1 MGNSNLPVIQ
11 KNILPA
17 ELKKVISSRAG
28 KAVIFLGLTAL
39 SAGLLYSATFLAP
52 IGLPVF
58 AYGALGLA
66 KNSILR
72 SYKDLAFVVRNKKDS
87 VKISQDPTR
96 IDLMAKLIGKSK
108 SEKVAF
114 MQLQAIVGLS
124 KINSLPENLRFKRIE
139 TNTHGIVSST
149 FRKLCNLGIINDLTI
164 EPETN
169 LFGKQKRSSHFIE
182 KLAIGNA
189 NPKDLFINKENIE
202 KVSFSLA
209 NEVDINDKKLRE
221 TFPFVFGKEGSKTHI
236 GILAKY
242 GWKIIN
248 NPDGS
253 LSIDYGSKVKNKGTE
268 TLLLENPSHNKEHN
282 DFIESLKENNLTL
295 DKQSKFSKD
304 FIERENKSLDNS
316 KNNSEYQKE
325 QNLQL

>member
-1 MGNSNLPVIQ
+1 MGNSNLLVIQ
-11 KNILPA
+11 KNTLPA
-17 ELKKVISSRAG
+17 ELKKVISSRTG
-28 KAVIFLGLTAL
+28 KAVIFGGLTAL

-114 MQLQAIVGLS
+114 MQLQAIVELS

-139 TNTHGIVSST
+139 TDTHGIVSST
-149 FRKLCNLGIINDLTI
+149 FRKLSNLGIINDLTI

-169 LFGKQKRSSHFIE
+169 LFGKQKRSHFYLQM
-182 KLAIGNA
+182 KL
-189 NPKDLFINKENIE
+189 
-202 KVSFSLA
+202 
-209 NEVDINDKKLRE
+209 
-221 TFPFVFGKEGSKTHI
+221 
-236 GILAKY
+236 ILM
-242 GWKIIN
+242 I
-248 NPDGS
+248 
-253 LSIDYGSKVKNKGTE
+253 KN
-268 TLLLENPSHNKEHN
+268 
-282 DFIESLKENNLTL
+282 
-295 DKQSKFSKD
+295 
-304 FIERENKSLDNS
+304 
-316 KNNSEYQKE
+316 
-325 QNLQL
+325 

>member
-11 KNILPA
+11 KNTLPA

-28 KAVIFLGLTAL
+28 KAVIFGGLTAI
-39 SAGLLYSATFLAP
+39 SFGLLYSASFLAP

-58 AYGALGLA
+58 TYSALGLT
-66 KNSILR
+66 KNTFLR
-72 SYKDLAFVVRNKKDS
+72 SYKDLAFVLNNKMNS
-87 VKISQDPTR
+87 IKISQDPTR

-139 TNTHGIVSST
+139 TDTHSIVSST
-149 FRKLCNLGIINDLTI
+149 FKKLNSLGVISDLSVK
-164 EPETN
+164 PKTN
-169 LFGKQKRSSHFIE
+169 LLGKTKKSSHFIA

-189 NPKDLFINKENIE
+189 NPKDLFINKESVE

-209 NEVDINDKKLRE
+209 NGININDKKLRE
-221 TFPFVFGKEGSKTHI
+221 TFPFIFGKEGSKTHI

-242 GWKIIN
+242 GWKIID

-253 LSIDYGSKVKNKGTE
+253 LSIDYGSKLKNKAKE
-268 TLLLENPSHNKEHN
+268 TLLLEASSHNKEHN
-282 DFIESLKENNLTL
+282 NFVESLKENNLTL
-295 DKQSKFSKD
+295 DKQAEFSKD
-304 FIERENKSLDNS
+304 FIEREEKSLDNS
-316 KNNSEYQKE
+316 KNNSEYQK
-325 QNLQL
+325 

>member
-11 KNILPA
+11 KNTLPA
-17 ELKKVISSRAG
+17 ESKKVISSRAG
-28 KAVIFLGLTAL
+28 KAVIFGGLTAL

-96 IDLMAKLIGKSK
+96 IDLMSKLIGKSK

-139 TNTHGIVSST
+139 TDTHDIVSST
-149 FRKLCNLGIINDLTI
+149 FRKLSNLGIINDLTI

-182 KLAIGNA
+182 KLAIGNVH
-189 NPKDLFINKENIE
+189 PKDLFINKEDIE
-202 KVSFSLA
+202 KVSFLLA
-209 NEVDINDKKLRE
+209 NEVNINDKKLRE

-253 LSIDYGSKVKNKGTE
+253 LSIDYGSKAKNKGKE
-268 TLLLENPSHNKEHN
+268 TLLLEASSHNKEHN
-282 DFIESLKENNLTL
+282 DFVESLKENNLTL
-295 DKQSKFSKD
+295 DKQAEFSKD
-304 FIERENKSLDNS
+304 FIEREEKLLDNS
-316 KNNSEYQKE
+316 KNNDEYQKE

>member
-11 KNILPA
+11 KNTLPA

-28 KAVIFLGLTAL
+28 KAVIFGGLTAL
-39 SAGLLYSATFLAP
+39 SAGLLYSAAFLAP

-96 IDLMAKLIGKSK
+96 IDLMTKLIGKSK

-139 TNTHGIVSST
+139 TDTHGIVSSA
-149 FRKLCNLGIINDLTI
+149 FRKLNNLGIITDLTI
-164 EPETN
+164 EPKTN

-182 KLAIGNA
+182 KLAIGNVH
-189 NPKDLFINKENIE
+189 PKDLFINKEDIE
-202 KVSFSLA
+202 KVSFLLA

-253 LSIDYGSKVKNKGTE
+253 LSIDYGSKAKNKGKE
-268 TLLLENPSHNKEHN
+268 TLLLEASSHNKEHN
-282 DFIESLKENNLTL
+282 DFVESLKENNLTL
-295 DKQSKFSKD
+295 DKQAEFSKD
-304 FIERENKSLDNS
+304 FIEREEKSLDNS
-316 KNNSEYQKE
+316 KNNDEYQKE